1 MRCTGRLGD
10 RACSAA
16 RPQVTAAQDD
26 VDRQLSQT
34 FCQTPGVLLPQRRE
48 RVRVVLIAGLEG
60 IGRIGFALTVANND
74 ELLVI
79 SHAAIRFTSELMNPW
94 VTSTSTVS
102 VSLRCKRCCR
112 CSAWSSA
119 WMSCAVINDSS
130 ATLAG

>member
-16 RPQVTAAQDD
+16 RPQVTAAHDD
-26 VDRQLSQT
+26 VDREIGQT
-34 FCQTPGVLLPQRRE
+34 FRQTPGVLLPQRGE

-60 IGRIGFALTVANND
+60 IGRVGFALAVANND

-79 SHAAIRFTSELMNPW
+79 SHAAIRFTSELMNSW
-94 VTSTSTVS
+94 VTATSTVS
-102 VSLRCKRCCR
+102 VSLRCKRSCL

-119 WMSCAVINDSS
+119 CISWAVSNDAS
-130 ATLAG
+130 ATSSG